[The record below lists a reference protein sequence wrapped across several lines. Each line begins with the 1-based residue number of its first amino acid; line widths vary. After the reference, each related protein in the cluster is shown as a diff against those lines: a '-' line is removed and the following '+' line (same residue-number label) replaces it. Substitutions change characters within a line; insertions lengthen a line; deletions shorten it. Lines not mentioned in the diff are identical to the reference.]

1 MLFILV
7 LLYPFLIIIK
17 YKELNENVCKSNG
30 SGHCMYIDE
39 WRSALSICN
48 YPRYIKSELV

>member
-7 LLYPFLIIIK
+7 LLHPFLILIK

-30 SGHCMYIDE
+30 NGHCMYTAE
-39 WRSALSICN
+39 W
-48 YPRYIKSELV
+48 